1 MDDAYDIIAAGL
13 VAADGDPA
21 FGSSGYM
28 GAVGARTGP
37 GEYTLTLAVAAPAGE
52 CQVHITPSSFAG
64 NAPEVIHTSDTV
76 KRVRTSQA
84 GLSVNSAFNFLVI
97 RSYKRG

>member
-13 VAADGDPA
+13 AASAG
-21 FGSSGYM
+21 GLTSTGYA
-28 GAVGARTGP
+28 GAVAARTGV
-37 GEYTLTLAVAAPAGE
+37 GEYTLTLAQAAPVGE

-64 NAPEVIHTSDTV
+64 NAPEVIHTSDLV

-84 GLSVNSAFNFLVI
+84 GAPADSAFNFVI
-97 RSYKRG
+97 VRSYKR